1 MNFIELTSLI
11 DDEQGYADD
20 PEFQSD
26 IWPLLRR
33 SAKEIDGVFLFR
45 NHRSRG
51 FGWLGPYQV
60 VSQNIV
66 RIQPMAELT
75 DDELDKIK
83 LWSFYAGHL
92 NVLYSA
98 TSESSLVRELCRI
111 YPTFSLSSD
120 DIDQLALDPEP
131 LTELRAFT
139 AALPKEVV
147 HFAFAHDGDPLFMF
161 GELETLRAL
170 LRSR

>member
-26 IWPLLRR
+26 IWPLLTHK
-33 SAKEIDGVFLFR
+33 AKDINSVFLFR
-45 NHRSRG
+45 NHGSRG

-60 VSQNIV
+60 VSQNIC
-66 RIQPMAELT
+66 RIQPMSELT
-75 DDELDKIK
+75 DDELGKIK
-83 LWSFYAGHL
+83 QWSFYGGHL

-98 TSESSLVRELCRI
+98 ASESSLVRELCRI
-111 YPTFSLSSD
+111 YPSFSLSSD

-161 GELETLRAL
+161 GELEVLRAL